1 MGLPRFRPPQPRQK
15 AYVDTM
21 GKALRRASCLL
32 PSEVADTM
40 APARACVE
48 LLRECKATE
57 DHLIVLR
64 TQLRIAVGIEDS
76 GIVRGFRAE
85 FESALAA
92 IDAIEARSTAGGAW
106 RQSALYA
113 HELASIREAVRW
125 HAFQLQHVSAG
136 ELHAVANKLI
146 AQTRSSGGE
155 LRICGSMQSGQEVP
169 A

>member
-1 MGLPRFRPPQPRQK
+1 MGLPRFKPPPPRQK

-40 APARACVE
+40 EPARTCTE
-48 LLRECKATE
+48 LLREGKAGA
-57 DHLIVLR
+57 DHLIILR
-64 TQLRIAVGIEDS
+64 TQLRIAMCIEDS

-85 FESALAA
+85 FENALAA
-92 IDAIEARSTAGGAW
+92 IDAIEARSCAGGAW

-113 HELASIREAVRW
+113 PELASIRDAVRW
-125 HAFQLQHVSAG
+125 HAFQLEYVSAG
-136 ELHAVANKLI
+136 ELHAAATKLI

-155 LRICGSMQSGQEVP
+155 LVCTSAQSIGLQ
-169 A
+169 AA

>member
-1 MGLPRFRPPQPRQK
+1 MSLPRFMPPPPRQK

-21 GKALRRASCLL
+21 GKALKRASGLL
-32 PSEVADTM
+32 PTEVADTM
-40 APARACVE
+40 APARACAE
-48 LLRECKATE
+48 LLREGKATE
-57 DHLIVLR
+57 DNLIILR
-64 TQLRIAVGIEDS
+64 TQLRIAMGIENS

-92 IDAIEARSTAGGAW
+92 IDAIEARSTAGGTW

-136 ELHAVANKLI
+136 ELHAAATKLI

>member
-1 MGLPRFRPPQPRQK
+1 MGLPRFKPPLQRQK

-40 APARACVE
+40 APAHACAE
-48 LLRECKATE
+48 LLREGKATE
-57 DHLIVLR
+57 DNLIILR
-64 TQLRIAVGIEDS
+64 TQLRVAMGIENS

-92 IDAIEARSTAGGAW
+92 IDAIEARSTAGGTW
-106 RQSALYA
+106 RQSSLYA

-136 ELHAVANKLI
+136 ELHAAATKLI

-155 LRICGSMQSGQEVP
+155 LRICGSIQSGQEVP